1 MADNNS
7 GWSFTT
13 GLLIGSIVGVVAG
26 VLLAP
31 KPGDQTRAELIE
43 QSETWRTRAEEL
55 AARVRER
62 VGPTV
67 EMVRERVGPV
77 KDRVPTNVSQ
87 TSTSKSKTDG
97 GPNVETNTDDS
108 SGSEAKEV

>member
-43 QSETWRTRAEEL
+43 QSETWRTRAEEI

-67 EMVRERVGPV
+67 EDVRERIRPV
-77 KDRVPTNVSQ
+77 KDQAATHVSR
-87 TSTSKSKTDG
+87 TVTSKSKTDG
-97 GPNVETNTDDS
+97 GPGGETTTDDS
-108 SGSEAKEV
+108 SGSETKEV